1 MFILPSFIRAAAA
14 PAARL
19 MHALRNRRAVA
30 RLGALDDRA
39 LKDIGLTRSDVLGAL
54 AAPLTQDPSLILAE
68 HVKGGME
75 VPRARRITA
84 VCVARPLRA

>member
-84 VCVARPLRA
+84 VCVARPVRA